1 MKPKAILLRHDSDLP
16 ALDAMIQSRAYDL
29 ACRIV
34 DLAGALR
41 AEGWP
46 ELGAE
51 QALQVAFRFVMVL
64 SEVEEL
70 KEQLGITEPRVL
82 H

>member
-1 MKPKAILLRHDSDLP
+1 MKPKVIFHSHDSDLP

-34 DLAGALR
+34 DLASSLR
-41 AEGWP
+41 AECMDID
-46 ELGAE
+46 AE
-51 QALQVAFRFVMVL
+51 QALQIAFRFILVM

-70 KEQLGITEPRVL
+70 KEQLGITEARVL

>member
-16 ALDAMIQSRAYDL
+16 KLDTQMQSQAYDL

-34 DLAGALR
+34 DLAGAPR
-41 AEGWP
+41 AECMDID
-46 ELGAE
+46 AK
-51 QALQVAFRFVMVL
+51 QALQIAFRFVMVL

-70 KEQLGITEPRVL
+70 REQLGLAEARVL